1 MNKVTKTAIV
11 GLLAL
16 FAGNAAAT
24 DGEIVFDGEILKS
37 ACEIND
43 SDKKIEVALG
53 HYNAEQ
59 FRSVGDR
66 SPKFPFTIPLVNCP
80 VTGWEHDNGNVEASF
95 RLWLETR
102 DNGTVPNF
110 PNLAKVGSFAGTA
123 ATGVGIRIDDAE
135 SGNLMPL
142 NAMGNDNTIYQIP
155 ADSNGIVNVDLIA
168 YYVSTVEASEIPPG
182 EADAVVNVTLD
193 YR

>member
-1 MNKVTKTAIV
+1 MNKGTKIAIA

-66 SPKFPFTIPLVNCP
+66 SPKIPFTIPLVNCP
-80 VTGWEHDNGNVEASF
+80 MTGWEHDNGNVEASF

-110 PNLAKVGSFAGTA
+110 PNLAKVGSFAGIA

-135 SGNLMPL
+135 SGNIMPL
-142 NAMGNDNTIYQIP
+142 NAMGNDNTVYQIP
-155 ADSNGIVNVDLIA
+155 ADSMVLSMLTSSLTTYQPLKHQKSPQGKQ
-168 YYVSTVEASEIPPG
+168 
-182 EADAVVNVTLD
+182 TLSLT
-193 YR
+193 

>member
-66 SPKFPFTIPLVNCP
+66 SPKIPFTIPLVNCP

-142 NAMGNDNTIYQIP
+142 NAMGMITRFIRSQRTPMVLSMLTSSLTTYQP
-155 ADSNGIVNVDLIA
+155 LKHQKSPQGKQ
-168 YYVSTVEASEIPPG
+168 
-182 EADAVVNVTLD
+182 TLSLT
-193 YR
+193 

>member
-1 MNKVTKTAIV
+1 M

-66 SPKFPFTIPLVNCP
+66 SPKIPFTIPLVNCP

-102 DNGTVPNF
+102 DNGTVLTSLIWQKWALL
-110 PNLAKVGSFAGTA
+110 LAQRQQVWVSVLTMRK
-123 ATGVGIRIDDAE
+123 AE
-135 SGNLMPL
+135 
-142 NAMGNDNTIYQIP
+142 
-155 ADSNGIVNVDLIA
+155 
-168 YYVSTVEASEIPPG
+168 
-182 EADAVVNVTLD
+182 TLCH
-193 YR
+193 

>member
-1 MNKVTKTAIV
+1 MNKVTKTAIA

-59 FRSVGDR
+59 FRNMGER
-66 SPKFPFTIPLVNCP
+66 SPKIPFTIPLVNCP
-80 VTGWEHDNGNVEASF
+80 MTGWEHDNGNVEASF

-110 PNLAKVGSFAGTA
+110 PNLAKVGSFAGIA

-135 SGNLMPL
+135 SGNIMPL
-142 NAMGNDNTIYQIP
+142 NAMGNDNTVYQIP
-155 ADSNGIVNVDLIA
+155 AESNGIVNVDLIA
-168 YYVSTVEASEIPPG
+168 YYVSTVVPSEITPG
-182 EADAVVNVTLD
+182 EADAIVNVTLD

>member
-1 MNKVTKTAIV
+1 MNKLTKSAV
-11 GLLAL
+11 AGLLAL

-43 SDKKIEVALG
+43 PDKQIEVALG

-59 FRSVGDR
+59 FRSIGDN
-66 SPKFPFTIPLVNCP
+66 SPKIPFTIPLVNCP
-80 VTGWEHDNGNVEASF
+80 TTGWEHDNGKTEASF

-102 DNGTVPNF
+102 DNGTVTGY
-110 PNLAKVGSFAGTA
+110 PNLAKVGSFSGTA

-135 SGNLMPL
+135 SGNIMPL
-142 NAMGNDNTIYQIP
+142 NAMGSNNTVYQIP
-155 ADSNGIVNVDLIA
+155 ADSNGAVNIDLLA
-168 YYVSTVEASEIPPG
+168 YYVSTVAHADITPG

>member
-1 MNKVTKTAIV
+1 MNKVTKTAIA

-59 FRSVGDR
+59 FRNIGER
-66 SPKFPFTIPLVNCP
+66 SPKIPFTIPLVNCP
-80 VTGWEHDNGNVEASF
+80 MTGGSTITATLE
-95 RLWLETR
+95 RLSVYGWKR
-102 DNGTVPNF
+102 
-110 PNLAKVGSFAGTA
+110 
-123 ATGVGIRIDDAE
+123 
-135 SGNLMPL
+135 
-142 NAMGNDNTIYQIP
+142 
-155 ADSNGIVNVDLIA
+155 
-168 YYVSTVEASEIPPG
+168 EIMAPSL
-182 EADAVVNVTLD
+182 TS
-193 YR
+193 

>member
-1 MNKVTKTAIV
+1 
-11 GLLAL
+11 
-16 FAGNAAAT
+16 T

-59 FRSVGDR
+59 FRNIGER
-66 SPKFPFTIPLVNCP
+66 SPKIPFTIPLVNCP
-80 VTGWEHDNGNVEASF
+80 MTGWEHDNGNVEASF

-110 PNLAKVGSFAGTA
+110 PNLAKVGSFAGIA

-135 SGNLMPL
+135 SGNIMPL
-142 NAMGNDNTIYQIP
+142 NAIGNDNTVYQIP
-155 ADSNGIVNVDLIA
+155 AESNGIVNVDLIA
-168 YYVSTVEASEIPPG
+168 YYVSTVVPSEITPG
-182 EADAVVNVTLD
+182 EADAIVNVTLD

>member
-1 MNKVTKTAIV
+1 MNKVTKTAIA

-59 FRSVGDR
+59 FRNIGER
-66 SPKFPFTIPLVNCP
+66 SPKIPFTIPLVNCP
-80 VTGWEHDNGNVEASF
+80 MTGWEHDNGNVEASF

-110 PNLAKVGSFAGTA
+110 PNLAKVGSFAGIA

-135 SGNLMPL
+135 SGNIMPL
-142 NAMGNDNTIYQIP
+142 NAMGNDNTVYQIP
-155 ADSNGIVNVDLIA
+155 AESNGIVNVDLIA
-168 YYVSTVEASEIPPG
+168 YYVLRDPLIISPKRNHV
-182 EADAVVNVTLD
+182 
-193 YR
+193 

>member
-59 FRSVGDR
+59 FRSVGER
-66 SPKFPFTIPLVNCP
+66 SPKIPFTIPLVNCP
-80 VTGWEHDNGNVEASF
+80 VTGWSTITATLK
-95 RLWLETR
+95 RLSVYGWKRGRMAPSLTSLIWQKWALLLAQRQQVWVSVLTMRKAET
-102 DNGTVPNF
+102 
-110 PNLAKVGSFAGTA
+110 LCH
-123 ATGVGIRIDDAE
+123 
-135 SGNLMPL
+135 
-142 NAMGNDNTIYQIP
+142 
-155 ADSNGIVNVDLIA
+155 
-168 YYVSTVEASEIPPG
+168 
-182 EADAVVNVTLD
+182 
-193 YR
+193 

>member
-1 MNKVTKTAIV
+1 MNKVTKTAIA

-59 FRSVGDR
+59 FRNIGER
-66 SPKFPFTIPLVNCP
+66 SPKIPFTIPLVNCP
-80 VTGWEHDNGNVEASF
+80 MTGWEHDNGNVEASF

-102 DNGTVPNF
+102 DNGTV
-110 PNLAKVGSFAGTA
+110 LTS
-123 ATGVGIRIDDAE
+123 
-135 SGNLMPL
+135 
-142 NAMGNDNTIYQIP
+142 
-155 ADSNGIVNVDLIA
+155 
-168 YYVSTVEASEIPPG
+168 
-182 EADAVVNVTLD
+182 
-193 YR
+193 